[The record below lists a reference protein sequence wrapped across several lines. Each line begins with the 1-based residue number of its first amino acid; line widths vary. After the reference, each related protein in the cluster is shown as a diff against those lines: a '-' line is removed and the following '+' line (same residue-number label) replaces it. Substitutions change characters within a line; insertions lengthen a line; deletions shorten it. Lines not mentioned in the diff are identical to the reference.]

1 MVNPLIYRI
10 TSSSLVHLITLPLDI
25 TTTTLMTNKDYIFE
39 IKEIKNILISAIF
52 FSIQNLIYENMD
64 FINNTYIKSGTT
76 GLLTTPFY
84 LYHEFNKIIF
94 RYKLKVDY
102 NKKTTIILIASFRQ
116 ISMTIF
122 LYSFL
127 LNKNLYL
134 GFFLTLL
141 ANLYGIF
148 IKKYLI
154 FLAFPNISINC
165 DNHKFIYLLEIVR
178 SSFNDYLTFK
188 LLYNFSLSPFL
199 K

>member
-1 MVNPLIYRI
+1 
-10 TSSSLVHLITLPLDI
+10 
-25 TTTTLMTNKDYIFE
+25 
-39 IKEIKNILISAIF
+39 
-52 FSIQNLIYENMD
+52 
-64 FINNTYIKSGTT
+64 
-76 GLLTTPFY
+76 
-84 LYHEFNKIIF
+84 
-94 RYKLKVDY
+94 
-102 NKKTTIILIASFRQ
+102 
-116 ISMTIF
+116 MTIF

-154 FLAFPNISINC
+154 FLAFPNISTNC
-165 DNHKFIYLLEIVR
+165 HNSKFIYLLEIIR